1 MCHDEKILSA
11 YTDNEIGKEFTI
23 IIEQHI
29 NNCPECTKKI
39 EKIKSLRSILL
50 KEDISEK
57 EIDLAKDRVW
67 AKIQTAINSPNIV
80 SLEPYKTKQNIWDT
94 TVAIPFPMLAVV
106 ASFIGVFIVVAVLNF
121 YSFAGNRNNP
131 GFYNSDISFS
141 GNDSVE
147 INLDT
152 DDVVNWELTLP
163 KPTVFIISGEPLFI
177 KEVDY
182 SENMEQN

>member
-11 YTDNEIGKEFTI
+11 YTDNEIGKEFII

-29 NNCPECTKKI
+29 DNCPKCAKKI

-50 KEDISEK
+50 KEDISEN
-57 EIDLAKDRVW
+57 EINLAKDRVW
-67 AKIQTAINSPNIV
+67 AKIQTAIDKPNII
-80 SLEPYKTKQNIWDT
+80 SFEPYKTKQNIWDT
-94 TVAIPFPMLAVV
+94 TVAIPFPMLISA

-131 GFYNSDISFS
+131 GIYNPAISFS
-141 GNDSVE
+141 GTDTVE
-147 INLDT
+147 INLNT
-152 DDVVNWELTLP
+152 DDVINLELTLP
-163 KPTVFIISGEPLFI
+163 ESTVFTISGEPLFI